1 MTVETTSVRDLIR
14 SRRTIFAFKP
24 DPVPADLVEDLLEAA
39 IWAPNHHFTEPWR
52 FILVGEQTKR
62 TLAASYRQIQLEKAN
77 AKDPAGAE
85 ECGEKGFQKLMS
97 KPTIVV
103 VSCVQDGDEQRRRED
118 YAATCCA
125 MQNVQLAAWETG
137 VGVQWSTGALT
148 RKAET
153 YQLLDIDAET
163 EYIIGF
169 FYMGYAEKVPRT
181 RRRPLDEC
189 LRRTA

>member
-1 MTVETTSVRDLIR
+1 MSAEPTSVRDLIR
-14 SRRTIFAFKP
+14 NRRTIYDFKP
-24 DPVPADLVEDLLEAA
+24 DPLPADAVENLLEAA

-52 FILVGEQTKR
+52 FTLVGQQTR
-62 TLAASYRQIQLEKAN
+62 LALAECYRQIQIEKAN
-77 AKDPAGAE
+77 AKAPDTAE
-85 ECGEKGFQKLMS
+85 ACGEKGYAKLMS

-125 MQNVQLAAWETG
+125 MQNVQLAAWEAG
-137 VGVQWSTGALT
+137 IGVQWSTGALT
-148 RKAET
+148 RRAKT
-153 YQLLDIDAET
+153 YEMLDIDPDN

-169 FYMGYAEKVPRT
+169 FYMGYAEKVPRA
-181 RRRPLDEC
+181 RRRPLGEC